1 MERLVAL
8 SHKASFVVVRTPFGV
23 GWLVAPSHN
32 GRSSAAGRLREPQLT
47 HSCCKRDLWRG
58 QTRRVASSAPR
69 YDERIRAAARKLD
82 DGRQPIAEICRRV
95 GRECDRL
102 GLTRPSYVHLR
113 RFIRAERERR
123 NAVEA
128 IRNELVADVFAGR
141 APGISK
147 ARAQMLEAAMT
158 AELRSRS

>member
-1 MERLVAL
+1 M
-8 SHKASFVVVRTPFGV
+8 
-23 GWLVAPSHN
+23 
-32 GRSSAAGRLREPQLT
+32 AA
-47 HSCCKRDLWRG
+47 
-58 QTRRVASSAPR
+58 SAPR
-69 YDERIRAAARKLD
+69 YDERIRAAARTLD

-123 NAVEA
+123 KAAEA
-128 IRNELVADVFAGR
+128 IRNELVAQVLAGR

-147 ARAQMLEAAMT
+147 ARGQMQEATAT